1 MPFIEHALG
10 RTHYTVRGHRSKR
23 PAIVWLH
30 GGPGGMHNPKSRL
43 FDLAEGRQ
51 VYSYTQMGSGKSG
64 DLPAHR
70 RTIATFVKELRALT
84 RAWDLE
90 QFHLM
95 GGSWGAT
102 LALEYYLKYPTRQI
116 KSLVLQS
123 PMLSAHDWQRD
134 ANRLIK
140 QLSKD
145 DQKVIRYCHE
155 INATDSAIY
164 QAVMRR
170 YYRKHVLRND
180 EKLDAMLHRK
190 NPRGGAIYQHMWG
203 PSEFV
208 ATGTLKDHDRTG
220 DFAAV
225 NAPTLIVCGEHDEAT
240 PGTGR
245 RYAKAFPQGHFEM
258 IRGASH
264 AIWEEKPERL
274 SKKITE
280 FLNAVERTAS
290 SD

>member
-1 MPFIEHALG
+1 
-10 RTHYTVRGHRSKR
+10 
-23 PAIVWLH
+23 
-30 GGPGGMHNPKSRL
+30 
-43 FDLAEGRQ
+43 
-51 VYSYTQMGSGKSG
+51 
-64 DLPAHR
+64 
-70 RTIATFVKELRALT
+70 
-84 RAWDLE
+84 
-90 QFHLM
+90 
-95 GGSWGAT
+95 
-102 LALEYYLKYPTRQI
+102 
-116 KSLVLQS
+116 
-123 PMLSAHDWQRD
+123 
-134 ANRLIK
+134 
-140 QLSKD
+140 
-145 DQKVIRYCHE
+145 
-155 INATDSAIY
+155 
-164 QAVMRR
+164 
-170 YYRKHVLRND
+170 
-180 EKLDAMLHRK
+180 
-190 NPRGGAIYQHMWG
+190 MWG

-225 NAPTLIVCGEHDEAT
+225 KAPTLIVCGEHDEAT